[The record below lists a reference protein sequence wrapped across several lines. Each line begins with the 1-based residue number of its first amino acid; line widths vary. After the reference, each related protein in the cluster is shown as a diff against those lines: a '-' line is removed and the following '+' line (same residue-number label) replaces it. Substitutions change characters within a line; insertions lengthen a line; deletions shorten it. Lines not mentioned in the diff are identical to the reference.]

1 MPIEIL
7 LVEDNQGDIRLMRE
21 ILAEINP
28 AAHLHAVTDGA
39 DAMDFLGFQGRYLD
53 ALRPSVILLDLTLP
67 KLHGREVLARIR
79 ADPHLQTIPVIVLTS
94 SLAELDIQSSYQ
106 LMASS
111 YLQKPENWVEFERMV
126 ISLNNFWFTRVTL
139 PNKTQSAGRYSES
152 ACDSS
157 ASRR

>member
-53 ALRPSVILLDLTLP
+53 R
-67 KLHGREVLARIR
+67 
-79 ADPHLQTIPVIVLTS
+79 
-94 SLAELDIQSSYQ
+94 
-106 LMASS
+106 
-111 YLQKPENWVEFERMV
+111 
-126 ISLNNFWFTRVTL
+126 
-139 PNKTQSAGRYSES
+139 
-152 ACDSS
+152 
-157 ASRR
+157 

>member
-28 AAHLHAVTDGA
+28 AAHLNAVTDGA

-79 ADPHLQTIPVIVLTS
+79 ADPHLQTIPIIVLTS

-126 ISLNNFWFTRVTL
+126 ISLNNFWFTRVKL
-139 PNKTQSAGRYSES
+139 RKKQQA
-152 ACDSS
+152 
-157 ASRR
+157 